1 MVDKLTHLK
10 QLEAESIHIIREV
23 AAEFDNPV
31 MLYSIGKDS
40 AVMLHLARKAFF
52 PGKLPFPVMHVDTR
66 WKFQEMYTFRD
77 KMVEELGLDL
87 ITHVNPD
94 GVAQGINPF
103 THGSAKHTDIM
114 KTEGLK
120 QALDKHGFDAAFGG
134 ARRDEEKS
142 RAKER
147 VYSFR
152 DSKHRWDPKNQRPEL
167 WNVYNGNVNKGESIR
182 VFPLSNWTE
191 LDIWQYI
198 YLEGIPIVP
207 LYFAAE
213 RDVIEKNGTLIM
225 IDDDRILEHLSDED
239 KARIVK
245 KKVRFRTLGCYPLTG
260 AVESEAETLTDIIQE
275 MLLTRTSERQGRVI
289 DHDGAGSMEDKNVRV
304 ISKGLSPMSHQ
315 SDLISEDILA
325 YLGQHERKE
334 MLRFLTCGNVD
345 DGKSTLIGRLLHD
358 SKMIYEDHLEAI
370 TRDSKKSGTTG
381 DDIDLALLVDGLQ
394 AEREQGI
401 TIDVAYRY
409 FSTAKRKFI
418 IADTPGHEQ
427 YTRNMATGAS
437 TCDLA
442 IILIDARYGV
452 QTQTRRHSFIA
463 SLLGI
468 KHIVVAVNK
477 MDINGFDQ
485 SVFEQIKADYLKFA
499 EGIAFK
505 PSTMAF
511 VPMSA
516 LKGDNVVNKSER
528 SPWYTGQSLMEIL
541 ETVEIANDRNY
552 TDLRFP
558 VQYVNRPN
566 LNFRGFAGTLASG
579 VVHKGDEVVVLPSGK
594 SSRVKS
600 IVTFDGELEHAGP
613 GQAVTLTMEDEIDI
627 SRGDLLVHADNVP
640 QVADAFDA
648 MLVWMAEE
656 PMLPGKKYDI
666 KRATSYVPGSITSI
680 VHRVDVNTLAEGPA
694 SSLQL
699 NEIGRVKVSLDA
711 AIALDG
717 YDSNRT
723 TGAFIVIDRLTNGT
737 VAAGMIIAPPVNHGS
752 ATHHGKLAHVA
763 TEERAQRFGQQ
774 PATVLFSG
782 LSGAGKSTLAYAVE
796 RKLFD
801 MGRAVFVLDGQN
813 LRHDLNKGLPQ
824 DRTGRTEN
832 WRRAAHVARQF
843 NEAGLL
849 TLAAFVAPDAEGREQ
864 AKALIGADRLLT
876 VYVQASP
883 LVCAERDPQG
893 LYAAGGD
900 NIPGESF
907 PYDVPL
913 NADLVIDTQA
923 LSLEDSVKQVL
934 ELLRQRGA
942 I

>member
-1 MVDKLTHLK
+1 
-10 QLEAESIHIIREV
+10 
-23 AAEFDNPV
+23 
-31 MLYSIGKDS
+31 
-40 AVMLHLARKAFF
+40 
-52 PGKLPFPVMHVDTR
+52 
-66 WKFQEMYTFRD
+66 
-77 KMVEELGLDL
+77 
-87 ITHVNPD
+87 
-94 GVAQGINPF
+94 
-103 THGSAKHTDIM
+103 
-114 KTEGLK
+114 
-120 QALDKHGFDAAFGG
+120 
-134 ARRDEEKS
+134 
-142 RAKER
+142 
-147 VYSFR
+147 
-152 DSKHRWDPKNQRPEL
+152 
-167 WNVYNGNVNKGESIR
+167 
-182 VFPLSNWTE
+182 
-191 LDIWQYI
+191 
-198 YLEGIPIVP
+198 
-207 LYFAAE
+207 
-213 RDVIEKNGTLIM
+213 
-225 IDDDRILEHLSDED
+225 
-239 KARIVK
+239 
-245 KKVRFRTLGCYPLTG
+245 
-260 AVESEAETLTDIIQE
+260 
-275 MLLTRTSERQGRVI
+275 
-289 DHDGAGSMEDKNVRV
+289 
-304 ISKGLSPMSHQ
+304 MSHQ
-315 SDLISEDILA
+315 SELISEDILA
-325 YLGQHERKE
+325 YLAQHERKE
-334 MLRFLTCGNVD
+334 LLRFLTCGNVD

-381 DDIDLALLVDGLQ
+381 EEVDLALLVDGLQ

-442 IILIDARYGV
+442 IILVDARYGV
-452 QTQTRRHSFIA
+452 QTQTRRHSYIA

-468 KHIVVAVNK
+468 KHIVVAINK
-477 MDINGFDQ
+477 MDLKGFDEG
-485 SVFEQIKADYLKFA
+485 VFEQIKADYLRFA
-499 EGIAFK
+499 EAISLK
-505 PSTMAF
+505 PTTLAF

-516 LKGDNVVNKSER
+516 LKGDNVVNRSEQ
-528 SPWYTGQSLMEIL
+528 SPWYTGQTLMEIL
-541 ETVEIANDRNY
+541 ETVEVAADRNFD
-552 TDLRFP
+552 DLRFP

-600 IVTFDGELEHAGP
+600 IVTFEGELEHAGP

-627 SRGDLLVHADNVP
+627 SRGDLLVHAANVP
-640 QVADAFDA
+640 TVSDSFEA

-666 KRATSYVPGSITSI
+666 KRATSYVPGSIASI
-680 VHRVDVNTLAEGPA
+680 VHKVDVNTLAEGPGSA
-694 SSLQL
+694 LQL
-699 NEIGRVKVSLDA
+699 NEIGKVKVSLDS

-723 TGAFIVIDRLTNGT
+723 TGAFIIIDRLTNGT
-737 VAAGMIIAPPVNHGS
+737 VGAGMIIAPAAVTQGGKAHGRS
-752 ATHHGKLAHVA
+752 AHVT

-824 DRTGRTEN
+824 DRAGRTEN

-843 NEAGLL
+843 NEAGLV
-849 TLAAFVAPDAEGREQ
+849 TLAAFVAPDAAGREQ
-864 AKALIGADRLLT
+864 ARDLIGADRLLT

-883 LVCAERDPQG
+883 LVCRERDPQG
-893 LYAAGGD
+893 LYAADQD

-923 LSLEDSVKQVL
+923 SSVDEGVKQVL
-934 ELLRQRGA
+934 ELLRSRGA